1 MIIHA
6 KADLANVSYRNV
18 ASSIPVHTDITNEF
32 EGDAPMFNFQ
42 HKELDPISKQREIQQ
57 MEYE

>member
-32 EGDAPMFNFQ
+32 EGDAPMFNF
-42 HKELDPISKQREIQQ
+42 
-57 MEYE
+57 